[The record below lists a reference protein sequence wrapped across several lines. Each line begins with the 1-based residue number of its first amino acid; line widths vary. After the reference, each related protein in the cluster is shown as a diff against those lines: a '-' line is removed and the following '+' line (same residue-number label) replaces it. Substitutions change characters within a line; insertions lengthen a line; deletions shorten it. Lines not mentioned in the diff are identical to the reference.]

1 MHIFYVTIDF
11 FFIISAFLLLFIIIV
26 DNSTISHR
34 ELDEKSGI
42 DLNSILAHDLQER
55 LNTESEKVI
64 KTIALN
70 NKEKAPNN
78 VEVAPNTVE
87 VAPNN
92 VEEAQSNSETIVK
105 PIEIE
110 KHEKNIEMP
119 ANLSNKLSDKNMNI
133 DPVIH
138 ENQTKNKIE
147 DETININTRVN
158 KVEDGNKIEKQN
170 SLPGSKT
177 VVEGFVTNL
186 FSDTIEMIVKDIFNK
201 KI

>member
-1 MHIFYVTIDF
+1 MYVTIDF

-78 VEVAPNTVE
+78 VEVAPN
-87 VAPNN
+87 N

-119 ANLSNKLSDKNMNI
+119 ANLSNKLSDKNMKI

-147 DETININTRVN
+147 DENININTNVN

-170 SLPGSKT
+170 MLPASKT

>member
-1 MHIFYVTIDF
+1 M
-11 FFIISAFLLLFIIIV
+11 
-26 DNSTISHR
+26 
-34 ELDEKSGI
+34 DEKSGI

-70 NKEKAPNN
+70 NKEKAPDN
-78 VEVAPNTVE
+78 VE

-110 KHEKNIEMP
+110 KHEKKIEIP
-119 ANLSNKLSDKNMNI
+119 ANLSNKLSEKKMNI

-147 DETININTRVN
+147 DENININTNVN

-170 SLPGSKT
+170 SLLASKT
-177 VVEGFVTNL
+177 AVEGFVKNL

>member
-1 MHIFYVTIDF
+1 M
-11 FFIISAFLLLFIIIV
+11 
-26 DNSTISHR
+26 
-34 ELDEKSGI
+34 DEKSGI

-78 VEVAPNTVE
+78 VEVAPN
-87 VAPNN
+87 N

-119 ANLSNKLSDKNMNI
+119 ANLSNKLSDKNMKI

-138 ENQTKNKIE
+138 ENQPKNKIE
-147 DETININTRVN
+147 DENININTNVN

-170 SLPGSKT
+170 SLLASKT
-177 VVEGFVTNL
+177 AVEGFVTNL

>member
-1 MHIFYVTIDF
+1 M
-11 FFIISAFLLLFIIIV
+11 
-26 DNSTISHR
+26 
-34 ELDEKSGI
+34 DEKSGI

-78 VEVAPNTVE
+78 VEVAPNNVE
-87 VAPNN
+87 EAPDN

-119 ANLSNKLSDKNMNI
+119 ATLSNKLSDKNMKI

-147 DETININTRVN
+147 DENININVN

-170 SLPGSKT
+170 SLLASKT
-177 VVEGFVTNL
+177 AVEGFVTNL

>member
-26 DNSTISHR
+26 DNSTVSHR

-78 VEVAPNTVE
+78 VE

-147 DETININTRVN
+147 DENININTNVN

-170 SLPGSKT
+170 SLLASKT
-177 VVEGFVTNL
+177 AVEGFVTNL

>member
-1 MHIFYVTIDF
+1 MYVTIDF

-26 DNSTISHR
+26 DNSTVSHR

-78 VEVAPNTVE
+78 VEE
-87 VAPNN
+87 APNN

-119 ANLSNKLSDKNMNI
+119 ANLSNKLSDKNMKI

-147 DETININTRVN
+147 DENININTNVN

-170 SLPGSKT
+170 SLLASKT
-177 VVEGFVTNL
+177 AVEGFVTNL